1 MDDTLLPS
9 TETQPPPTPAVR
21 GAADAVIPA
30 LPTRHRER
38 AATSVW
44 SRRRELRGV
53 LALLVLAALV
63 AALLGVGMQMLRTA
77 DLEQRL
83 AQAQARVGQLESGLQ
98 GLRDHASTRSEVE
111 MLRDAVARSLVGAEA
126 RVSAVE
132 GGSVAPV
139 VAQVVRS
146 VALIQGRYVLV
157 DPRSTRPLRLALAN
171 GEPQRL
177 PDGSHR
183 LTLTGRGPVYSPL
196 FTGTA
201 FVVDETGTLLTNR
214 HVALPWEKGVS
225 AQAIKTF
232 GVRPVLVELR
242 GFLPGATAPFDVTV
256 KGLSTVHDLALLRG
270 SGVALTTP
278 PLRMAVKNPAPG
290 DAALVLGYPTG
301 ISALLARAGDAFIS
315 RLGRQPGMDDQLA
328 ADALAKA
335 GMIQPLVSRGIVAQ
349 VSDTAVVYDAQTT
362 SGGSGGPVINLRGEV
377 LAITRA
383 VLAGFSGSNLG
394 VPVLVAQEMLDA
406 ADLHDKR
413 KAMSADASEEVE
425 TSRWGGR
432 ER

>member
-1 MDDTLLPS
+1 MDDALLPS
-9 TETQPPPTPAVR
+9 TETVTALPPHAVR
-21 GAADAVIPA
+21 GAEVVHAIPLA
-30 LPTRHRER
+30 PPRKRR
-38 AATSVW
+38 GASTSVW
-44 SRRRELRGV
+44 TRRREWRGV
-53 LALLVLAALV
+53 LALLLLAALMI
-63 AALLGVGMQMLRTA
+63 ALVGVGLQSWRTA

-83 AQAQARVGQLESGLQ
+83 TEAQARVGELEAGLQ
-98 GLRDHASTRSEVE
+98 GLRSHASTRIEVNS
-111 MLRDAVARSLVGAEA
+111 LRDAMGRSLDGAEA

-139 VAQVVRS
+139 VAQAVRS

-157 DPRSTRPLRLALAN
+157 DPRSTRPLRLALLN
-171 GEPQRL
+171 GEPRKN
-177 PDGSHR
+177 PDGSPR
-183 LTLTGRGPVYSPL
+183 LTLAGRGPVYSPL

-201 FVVDETGTLLTNR
+201 FVVDDAGTLLTNR
-214 HVALPWEKGVS
+214 HVALPWEHGVS
-225 AQAIKTF
+225 AQAIKTM

-242 GFLPGATAPFDVTV
+242 GFLPGETVPFDVTI
-256 KGLSTVHDLALLRG
+256 KGLSNMYDLALLRG

-278 PLRMAVKNPAPG
+278 PLRMALKNPVPG

-301 ISALLARAGDAFIS
+301 LSALLARADEAFIAG
-315 RLGRQPGMDDQLA
+315 LGRQPGMDDQLA

-383 VLAGFSGSNLG
+383 VLSGFSGSNLG
-394 VPVLVAQEMLDA
+394 VPVLVAQEMLLA
-406 ADLHDKR
+406 ADAHDKR
-413 KAMSADASEEVE
+413 KALPAVVSGEANADAPKVK
-425 TSRWGGR
+425 
-432 ER
+432 

>member
-1 MDDTLLPS
+1 MDDVLLPV
-9 TETQPPPTPAVR
+9 TATATAPPLAVR
-21 GAADAVIPA
+21 GAGSVDAIPIA
-30 LPTRHRER
+30 APRQRRR
-38 AATSVW
+38 APASIW
-44 SRRRELRGV
+44 SRRRELRGA
-53 LALLVLAALV
+53 LALLLLAALLV
-63 AALLGVGMQMLRTA
+63 ALAGVGLQSWRTA
-77 DLEQRL
+77 ELEQRL
-83 AQAQARVGQLESGLQ
+83 TEAQARVGELEAGLK
-98 GLRDHASTRSEVE
+98 GLRDHASTRTEVDL
-111 MLRDAVARSLVGAEA
+111 LRDAMGRSLDGAEA

-139 VAQVVRS
+139 VARVVRS

-157 DPRSTRPLRLALAN
+157 DPRSTRPLRLALVN
-171 GEPQRL
+171 GEPRRL
-177 PDGSHR
+177 PDGSPR
-183 LTLTGRGPVYSPL
+183 LTLSGRGPVYSPL

-201 FVVDETGTLLTNR
+201 FVVDDTGTLLTNR

-225 AQAIKTF
+225 AEAIKTL

-242 GFLPGATAPFDVTV
+242 GFLPGATAPFEVTI
-256 KGLSTVHDLALLRG
+256 KGLSNVHDLALLSG

-278 PLRMAVKNPAPG
+278 PLRMAPQNPVPG

-301 ISALLARAGDAFIS
+301 LSALLARADAAFIA

-335 GMIQPLVSRGIVAQ
+335 GLIQPLVSRGIVAQ

-383 VLAGFSGSNLG
+383 VLAGFGGSNLG
-394 VPVLVAQEMLDA
+394 VPALVAQEMLQA
-406 ADLHDKR
+406 ADQHDKR
-413 KAMSADASEEVE
+413 KALPAVVDEVD
-425 TSRWGGR
+425 TSR
-432 ER
+432 